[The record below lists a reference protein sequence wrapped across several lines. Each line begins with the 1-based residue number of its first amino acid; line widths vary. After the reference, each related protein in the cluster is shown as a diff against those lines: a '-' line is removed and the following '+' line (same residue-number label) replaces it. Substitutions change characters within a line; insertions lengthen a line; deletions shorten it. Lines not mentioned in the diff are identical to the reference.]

1 MDVSK
6 LFIIYIYQYA
16 VIFTLIFDS
25 SSEPF
30 EKNQDKPFIAFSQNR
45 KSGTCQ
51 LIALSPSILCNAEN
65 SAWKM
70 NDQQT
75 QKTQV

>member
-6 LFIIYIYQYA
+6 LFIIIYFQYT

-30 EKNQDKPFIAFSQNR
+30 EKNQHKPFIAFSQNR
-45 KSGTCQ
+45 KSWTCQ
-51 LIALSPSILCNAEN
+51 LIALSHSIVN
-65 SAWKM
+65 
-70 NDQQT
+70 
-75 QKTQV
+75 KTNLACPTCVAYEFN